1 MITLKKEYKLDNLLF
16 YLGYIPLLLV
26 SILKT
31 STINSSSAF
40 ETFVRIVAVISIVIL
55 CCKGM
60 IDLYSFK
67 NFIFTLLFL
76 IILILTWRISGENF
90 VLFLFVPVIFSK
102 GINPQNVNRVFFVIC
117 MLSIT
122 IIMILSLKGVI
133 PNLTYV
139 RGNIVRN
146 SFGIIY
152 PTDFAAYIFYLV
164 CSYIYMRRELYS
176 FIEVMVIILIA
187 YIVYLKTNARLDYIC
202 TILAAIFCYLVR
214 FNWVKK
220 MMERVKLFFPIVPA
234 VIILILTYFYNS
246 GSSFFVKIDE
256 LLSERLSI
264 VAPMFKEYGIKPFGN
279 KIYQNGLGGA
289 SGQNFNFMVDKY
301 TFIDSAYLRLILM
314 YGFIITLLILI
325 YLTYQLSYIND
336 EFLVSILI
344 VVFISSTVEMHMLQV
359 AYNPFFIML
368 AVEYFKRKPGQ
379 SSISKIV
386 L

>member
-1 MITLKKEYKLDNLLF
+1 
-16 YLGYIPLLLV
+16 
-26 SILKT
+26 
-31 STINSSSAF
+31 
-40 ETFVRIVAVISIVIL
+40 
-55 CCKGM
+55 M

-164 CSYIYMRRELYS
+164 CSYIYMRREHYS